1 MLDAPA
7 MRNVRI
13 ALASL
18 ALGFAGFVS
27 ADSAEAQTASCGTC
41 PTGLFC
47 HEGQCK
53 SSVKDTTSPFYSR
66 SCKLTH
72 QLAKPTSL
80 PSDCRCLDNRA
91 PSSGIDA
98 CKRPYD
104 TAKAGTTIGAGPS
117 FALYE
122 NAHLSGGFIDTAK
135 NTLVASVYWDGSST
149 PKGLVVS
156 YDLKTWARTFVSGE
170 WRDGAPKSTG
180 SGPAFT
186 HLKDIKP
193 GKDGKWYALSYKPQ
207 RAQIFSVD
215 PANGNRTVVWTGGD
229 AKFGQCATGDKK
241 VPSPELSA
249 VQYTH
254 EGFAVDADGSFL
266 LAYAN
271 TQRDGHG
278 IVRISADGTKCA
290 FVTASGARPD
300 GMTRGTGD
308 EMRGFVQG
316 FTLLNGAIYAHTTQ
330 EKKLWSIDPA
340 TGNRTV
346 IVDKPIGERFT
357 AWDAK
362 RSVLWSGGFMNS
374 TTLGALDLTTKKFT
388 NVFADCGAKGPAW
401 FPLCAEGVLRINSLN
416 YGPILVHPTTGNLFI
431 GHDSVGLVEFEPET
445 GNSITRSL

>member
-1 MLDAPA
+1 MRVAMLQARIAITSMLLGLAGAFTAAPA
-7 MRNVRI
+7 
-13 ALASL
+13 
-18 ALGFAGFVS
+18 S
-27 ADSAEAQTASCGTC
+27 AQAAACGTC
-41 PTGLFC
+41 PTGLHC

-53 SSVKDTTSPFYSR
+53 SSVKDASSPDYSR

-72 QLAKPTSL
+72 QLATPTSL
-80 PSDCRCLDNRA
+80 PSDCRCLDNRS
-91 PSSGIDA
+91 PKTGIDA
-98 CKRPYD
+98 CKRPFD

-135 NTLVASVYWDGSST
+135 NALVASVYWDGSST
-149 PKGLVVS
+149 AKGLVVS

-170 WRDGAPKSTG
+170 WKDGSPKSTG
-180 SGPAFT
+180 SGPAFA

-207 RAQIFSVD
+207 RAEIFRIE
-215 PANGNRTVVWTGGD
+215 PASGNRTVVWAGGD
-229 AKFGQCATGDKK
+229 PKFGQCASGDKNA
-241 VPSPELSA
+241 STPEQGA

-266 LAYAN
+266 LGYAN
-271 TQRDGHG
+271 TQRDGRG
-278 IVRISADGTKCA
+278 IVRVSADGTKCA
-290 FVTASGARPD
+290 YVTASGKRPD

-316 FTLLNGAIYAHTTQ
+316 FTVHNGAIWAHTTQ

-340 TGNRTV
+340 TGDRTV
-346 IVDKPIGERFT
+346 VADKPLGERAT

-362 RSVLWSGGFMNS
+362 RSVLWSAGFMNS
-374 TTLGALDLTTKKFT
+374 TTLAAFDPKTKKFM
-388 NVFADCGAKGPAW
+388 NVFADCGGKGPAW